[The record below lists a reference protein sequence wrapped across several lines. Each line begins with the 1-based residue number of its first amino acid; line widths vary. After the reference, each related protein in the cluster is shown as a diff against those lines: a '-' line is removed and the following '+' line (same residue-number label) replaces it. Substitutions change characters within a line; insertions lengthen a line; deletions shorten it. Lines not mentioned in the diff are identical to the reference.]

1 MPIQK
6 GEKISSDISCESI
19 IQNQSFVYAKPETPE
34 EQFQKWI
41 KRNIKYLI
49 KFNLFHKKYQASLNK
64 YIMDIFLH
72 LSESSNMRRSF
83 SIYSFIQQH
92 GININDFI
100 EDGEKLYL
108 DEGIFQFK

>member
-1 MPIQK
+1 M
-6 GEKISSDISCESI
+6 SI
-19 IQNQSFVYAKPETPE
+19 IQNDSFVYSKPETSE

-49 KFNLFHKKYQASLNK
+49 KFNLFLEKYKSSLNK
-64 YIMDIFLH
+64 NIMDIFLH

-83 SIYSFIQQH
+83 SIYSFLQQQ

-108 DEGIFQFK
+108 DEGIFQFKL